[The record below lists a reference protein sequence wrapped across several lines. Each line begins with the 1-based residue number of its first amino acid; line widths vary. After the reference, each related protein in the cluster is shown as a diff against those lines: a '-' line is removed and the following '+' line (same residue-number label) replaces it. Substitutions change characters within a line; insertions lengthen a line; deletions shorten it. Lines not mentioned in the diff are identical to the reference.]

1 MSEKRMLIVDA
12 EVVRKV
18 DENRGDMDRSD
29 FINFLIDSCL
39 KEDSEKQ
46 NNYITKEEFNQ
57 FQQGTR
63 ELLRNFLEFFIS
75 YGLELGKQP
84 QDKTFEE
91 LSQKLQALGSS
102 GSKAKNL

>member
-18 DENRGDMDRSD
+18 DENRGDMNRSD
-29 FINFLIDSCL
+29 FVNFLIDSCL

-84 QDKTFEE
+84 EDKTFEE
-91 LSQKLQALGSS
+91 LSQKLQNLGSS
-102 GSKAKNL
+102 ASKAKNL